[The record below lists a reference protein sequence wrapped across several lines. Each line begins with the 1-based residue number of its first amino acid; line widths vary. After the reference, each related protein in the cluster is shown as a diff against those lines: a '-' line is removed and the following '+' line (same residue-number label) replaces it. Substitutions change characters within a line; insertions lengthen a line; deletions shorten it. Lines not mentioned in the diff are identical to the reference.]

1 MKEYHFYLRIFVNG
15 NQAMSSFFMNEK
27 INSLIHIIDQLGHSR
42 GELLSFKEMLK
53 DGVAKGQRTFVGYND
68 LSTYVNKETIEIGR
82 SGFKRKDYQSVDTTK
97 VFEYID
103 EAVEFL
109 DMYNACGV
117 PGIIPTSKKE
127 ELVIVPKEFVK
138 SEYWEHQDKLKS
150 IK

>member
-27 INSLIHIIDQLGHSR
+27 INSLIHIIDQLGHNR
-42 GELLSFKEMLK
+42 GELLCFKEMLN
-53 DGVAKGQRTFVGYND
+53 DAITRGQRTFVGYND
-68 LSTYVNKETIEIGR
+68 LSTYVNKETIDIGR
-82 SGFKRKDYQSVDTTK
+82 SGFKKEDYQSIDTSK

-103 EAVEFL
+103 EAVKFL
-109 DMYNACGV
+109 DMYNTGGI

-138 SEYWEHQDKLKS
+138 KEYWEHQDKDDKV
-150 IK
+150 